1 MHFASLFN
9 LLHEKSLL
17 VLDSL
22 VQNFLTIFVH
32 LFDTG
37 MAKYEKLPFLNL
49 HAVHIHTI
57 AYEVITNKACNS
69 TNQVKLSG

>member
-1 MHFASLFN
+1 
-9 LLHEKSLL
+9 
-17 VLDSL
+17 
-22 VQNFLTIFVH
+22 
-32 LFDTG
+32 

-69 TNQVKLSG
+69 TNQVKLSGWMWLINVG